1 MRDVGAVSAV
11 EDASTNAPTVNASG
25 VFHTHGLRC
34 PEESDCERCDAPLNV
49 GPFHVPANLSALRT
63 VSCRYRAEA
72 CDALREE
79 VKACKRAE
87 RALCGEYDARARAKK
102 KCRREV
108 NRAWKTRCKE
118 DRTIMVT
125 RVEGAKKQFL
135 TLLEKLRRAHG
146 RLSEGGVRE
155 DLTSLE
161 MDLARLKTS
170 LSHSFDEVKKN
181 NGGVSLGAMSRRME
195 SFISSPTSLDSVADM
210 LRVIDIMN
218 AVEYELQKLSTEA
231 RNLCSHDASMD
242 AEESKVICE
251 EIEDKMKM
259 AEKRMNRCAAR
270 LSDFMVSTAKIDAL
284 IVEKQRRFAL
294 LQSFEKFADSFNGAW
309 SALTT
314 EPSDDEDDEDFV
326 EEPSVAFNLT
336 EHVTTGIVNVL
347 MSHYATANVRRS
359 MATAAITESALCA
372 QIIPRFQLSLLGS
385 GIRRGDLACPPPH
398 GTFIGG
404 RELPDWSA
412 YFLFLF
418 GVGVGV
424 GVAIATNQANQAVE
438 FCLKN
443 SNIIAAV
450 LVVVLA
456 GRFFE

>member
-1 MRDVGAVSAV
+1 MV
-11 EDASTNAPTVNASG
+11 DASAGAPTVNASG
-25 VFHTHGLRC
+25 VFHTRGLRC
-34 PEESDCERCDAPLNV
+34 PEEPDCERCDAPLNV
-49 GPFHVPANLSALRT
+49 GPFHVPANLTAMRA

-79 VKACKRAE
+79 TKACRRAE
-87 RALCGEYDARARAKK
+87 RALCGEFDARERAKK

-108 NRAWKTRCKE
+108 NRSWKTRCKE
-118 DRTIMVT
+118 DRAVMVT
-125 RVEGAKKQFL
+125 RAEGAKKQFL
-135 TLLEKLRRAHG
+135 TLLEKLRRA
-146 RLSEGGVRE
+146 RESRSEGGVGE

-170 LSHSFDEVKKN
+170 ISHSFDEVKNN
-181 NGGVSLGAMSRRME
+181 NGGVSLGDMSRRME
-195 SFISSPTSLDSVADM
+195 AFVSGPTSLDSTADM
-210 LRVIDIMN
+210 TRVIDVMS

-242 AEESKVICE
+242 TEESKVMCE
-251 EIEDKMKM
+251 DIEDKMKM
-259 AEKRMNRCAAR
+259 SEKRVNACAAR

-294 LQSFEKFADSFNGAW
+294 LDSFDKFADSFTGAW
-309 SALTT
+309 NALVT
-314 EPSDDEDDEDFV
+314 EPSDEDEDFV
-326 EEPSVAFNLT
+326 EEPSFAFNLT

-347 MSHYATANVRRS
+347 MSHYATASVRRS

-398 GTFIGG
+398 GTFIAG

-424 GVAIATNQANQAVE
+424 GIAIATNQANEAVE
-438 FCLKN
+438 FCRKN